1 MPTRDLGQNQRSAT
15 RLVMRNE
22 ARIERALT
30 DNYAAALNAIRSDMA
45 RVYERYAING
55 RLANAEMTKYNRLR
69 ALDKQI
75 VSELRPTIEANRKLI
90 EKAAEVQYDEAFYR
104 RAWSIDQAAGVSLRW
119 GMLSAEQVRAAVAN
133 DLRHLAQRG
142 VARETLERVRRAITQ
157 GVIRGTTLRQMMS
170 GVRQAME
177 NTGGQAMR
185 IVRTEAHRSREL
197 GALAARESAVNQ
209 GVELTRVWDAS
220 LDTRTRSAHA
230 RLDGKPESEWRLGG
244 IKPEYPGDP
253 RLAPEHSINCRC
265 TATDV
270 VEGFEPKVR
279 RTRENGLEPYQTF
292 GAWAE
297 RHGVRA
303 SRYGEEYN
311 FLRAG

>member
-15 RLVMRNE
+15 RLTLRNE
-22 ARIERALT
+22 TRIERELAS
-30 DNYAAALNAIRSDMA
+30 NYAEAINAIRSDMA
-45 RVYERYAING
+45 RVYERYAIDG
-55 RLANAEMTKYNRLR
+55 KISNAEMTRYNRLR
-69 ALDKQI
+69 SLDQQI
-75 VSELRPTIEANRKLI
+75 VTELRPTIEANRKLM
-90 EKAAEVQYDEAFYR
+90 EKAAEVQYDEAFFR

-119 GMLSAEQVRAAVAN
+119 GTLSAEQVRAAVAN

-142 VARETLERVRRAITQ
+142 VARETLERVRRAISQ
-157 GVIRGTTLRQMMS
+157 GVIRGSTLRQMMM
-170 GVRQAME
+170 GVRGAME
-177 NTGGQAMR
+177 NTAGQAMR

-197 GALAARESAVNQ
+197 GGLAARESAVSQ
-209 GVELTRVWDAS
+209 GVQLSRIWDAS
-220 LDTRTRSAHA
+220 LDTRTRNSHA

-244 IKPEYPGDP
+244 VKPEYPGDP

-279 RTRENGLEPYQTF
+279 RTREDGIKPYQTF

-297 RHGVRA
+297 RRGIRA

>member
-1 MPTRDLGQNQRSAT
+1 VPTRDLGQNQRSAT

-55 RLANAEMTKYNRLR
+55 RLTNAEMTKYNRLR